1 MKYHAPL
8 IEWDEVKSMRRRI
21 LPTLGLLG
29 VMALLL
35 LCSADAAQAVRDALA
50 LCAQSVIPALFP
62 FFVASSLFIDLGCA
76 AVLGRSLAPI
86 MRRLFG
92 VSGAGGTAFLLGIIG
107 GYPVGGRT
115 AGELYRSGQCER
127 EECERLLAF
136 CNNAGPSFI
145 LGIAGLGCF
154 GSVRVGAWLYLIH
167 VGAAVMVGLLFR
179 STSRQMGRPEKT
191 ETPRWADALIEAVR
205 GGAMSMVSI
214 CAFVVFFLVILRL
227 FSRFTGI
234 QHGAILGIVEMTN
247 GILRLANDRRGFI
260 WAAGLLGWGG
270 LSVHCQTAAVLSGS
284 GLSLKRYFIGKALQA
299 AISMAAAWPVS
310 LLLP

>member
-1 MKYHAPL
+1 MKYHAAL

-62 FFVASSLFIDLGCA
+62 FFVVSSLFIDLGCA

-205 GGAMSMVSI
+205 GGAMSMVNI

-227 FSRFTGI
+227 FSRITGI

>member
-1 MKYHAPL
+1 MKYHAAL

-50 LCAQSVIPALFP
+50 LCAQSVVPALFP

-179 STSRQMGRPEKT
+179 STSRQMGQPEKT
-191 ETPRWADALIEAVR
+191 ETPRWVDALIQAVR
-205 GGAMSMVSI
+205 GGAMSMVNI

>member
-1 MKYHAPL
+1 MKYHAAL

-50 LCAQSVIPALFP
+50 LCVQSVIPALFP
-62 FFVASSLFIDLGCA
+62 FFVVSSLFIDLGCA

>member
-1 MKYHAPL
+1 
-8 IEWDEVKSMRRRI
+8 MRRRI

-50 LCAQSVIPALFP
+50 LCVQSVIPALFP
-62 FFVASSLFIDLGCA
+62 FFVVSSLFIDLGCA

-154 GSVRVGAWLYLIH
+154 GSVIVGAWLYLIH

-205 GGAMSMVSI
+205 GGAMSMVNI

>member
-1 MKYHAPL
+1 MKYHAAL

-62 FFVASSLFIDLGCA
+62 FFVVSSLFIDLGCA

-205 GGAMSMVSI
+205 GGAMSMVNI

-299 AISMAAAWPVS
+299 VISMAAAWPVS

>member
-1 MKYHAPL
+1 MKYHAAL

-21 LPTLGLLG
+21 LLTLGLLG

-35 LCSADAAQAVRDALA
+35 LCSADAAQAVRDALV

-62 FFVASSLFIDLGCA
+62 FFVVSSLFIDLGCA
-76 AVLGRSLAPI
+76 AVLGRSLAPV
-86 MRRLFG
+86 MHRLFG

>member
-62 FFVASSLFIDLGCA
+62 FFVVSSLFIDLGCA
-76 AVLGRSLAPI
+76 AVLGRSLAPV
-86 MRRLFG
+86 MHRLFG

-167 VGAAVMVGLLFR
+167 VGAAAMVGLLFR

-205 GGAMSMVSI
+205 GGAMSMVNI

-227 FSRFTGI
+227 FSRFTGM

>member
-1 MKYHAPL
+1 
-8 IEWDEVKSMRRRI
+8 MRRRI

-62 FFVASSLFIDLGCA
+62 FFVVSSLFIDLGCA

-205 GGAMSMVSI
+205 GGAMSMVNI

>member
-29 VMALLL
+29 GMALLL

-62 FFVASSLFIDLGCA
+62 FFVVSSLFIDLGCA

-86 MRRLFG
+86 MHRLFG

-179 STSRQMGRPEKT
+179 STSRQMGRPKKT
-191 ETPRWADALIEAVR
+191 ETPRWADALIQAVR
-205 GGAMSMVSI
+205 GGAMSMVNI

-227 FSRFTGI
+227 FSRVTGI

>member
-1 MKYHAPL
+1 M
-8 IEWDEVKSMRRRI
+8 
-21 LPTLGLLG
+21 
-29 VMALLL
+29 
-35 LCSADAAQAVRDALA
+35 
-50 LCAQSVIPALFP
+50 
-62 FFVASSLFIDLGCA
+62 
-76 AVLGRSLAPI
+76 
-86 MRRLFG
+86 
-92 VSGAGGTAFLLGIIG
+92 
-107 GYPVGGRT
+107 GGRT

-205 GGAMSMVSI
+205 GGAMSMVNI

>member
-50 LCAQSVIPALFP
+50 LCVQSVIPALFP
-62 FFVASSLFIDLGCA
+62 FFVVSSLFIDLGCA

-205 GGAMSMVSI
+205 GGAMSMVNI

-299 AISMAAAWPVS
+299 AISMVAAWPVS

>member
-1 MKYHAPL
+1 
-8 IEWDEVKSMRRRI
+8 MRRRI
-21 LPTLGLLG
+21 LLTLGLLG

-62 FFVASSLFIDLGCA
+62 FFVVSSLFIDLGCA
-76 AVLGRSLAPI
+76 AVLGRSLAPV
-86 MRRLFG
+86 MHRLFG

-154 GSVRVGAWLYLIH
+154 GSVIVGAWLYLIH

-179 STSRQMGRPEKT
+179 STSRQMGRPKKT

-205 GGAMSMVSI
+205 GGAMSMVNI

-299 AISMAAAWPVS
+299 AISMVAAWPVS

>member
-50 LCAQSVIPALFP
+50 LCVQSVIPALFP
-62 FFVASSLFIDLGCA
+62 FFVVSSLFIDLGCA

-154 GSVRVGAWLYLIH
+154 GSVIVGAWLYLIH

-179 STSRQMGRPEKT
+179 STSRQMGRPKKT

-205 GGAMSMVSI
+205 GGAMSMVNI

-299 AISMAAAWPVS
+299 AISMVAAWPVS
-310 LLLP
+310 LFLP